1 MELRSMK
8 KLSTA
13 LFIGAAFVAGA
24 AHASSESSYPFPDN
38 AVSPVQENLIVE
50 QNSEQNSAYPVIRVK
65 STSNRSEVQRDL
77 AVYQAVHTTDEYIGN

>member
-1 MELRSMK
+1 MK

-13 LFIGAAFVAGA
+13 LFIGAAFIAGT

-65 STSNRSEVQRDL
+65 STNNRSDVQRDL
-77 AVYQAVHTTDEYIGN
+77 AVYQAAHTTDEYIGN